1 MKIKIKKWP
10 IFFINKIIIRKKNL
24 KTIKHKLKDLIK
36 EKEEEKNDD

>member
-24 KTIKHKLKDLIK
+24 KTIKHKLKNLIK
-36 EKEEEKNDD
+36 EKEEKNDN